1 MKNYSNKFLSYLENE
16 QNYSINTIKSYRN
29 DLTNFLNF
37 LYKLNVFNLNE
48 IDYFLLREY
57 LVELHK
63 KKYSARSVNRALSTL
78 RSFFNFLQNEGYI
91 KENPLF
97 LINYQKVGKR
107 LPVYLHS
114 EEIEELL
121 NVPNKNTPLGFRN
134 FLIIEILYSTGIRV
148 SELINIKIKDINFE
162 DMVIKIFG
170 KGSKERYALFGVVLK
185 NAILKYLKYFRMEL
199 LQNKTNDYLLLN
211 KNGNQLTDRGIRL
224 IIDNIVKRSGIKKN
238 ISPHTIRHTFATHML
253 NNGADLKIV
262 QELLGHSNLS
272 TTQIYTHVS
281 NIYLKKIYEET
292 HPRAL
297 KEEK

>member
-1 MKNYSNKFLSYLENE
+1 MKNYSNKFLSCLENE
-16 QNYSINTIKSYRN
+16 QNYSINTIKSYSN

-37 LYKLNVFNLNE
+37 LNKLNVFNLNE

-185 NAILKYLKYFRMEL
+185 NAILKYLKYFRKEL

-281 NIYLKKIYEET
+281 NIYLKEIYEGT

>member
-37 LYKLNVFNLNE
+37 LNKLNVFNLNE